1 MLTELAHLA
10 GISQVLSGSMAA
22 TAVVAMTVRLSS
34 SSSGAGGGHPHPRRP
49 VLTSSCGC
57 PPGMCVEPPIPHVV
71 FAPPIF
77 APELKV

>member
-34 SSSGAGGGHPHPRRP
+34 SSSGAGGGTPTQEGP
-49 VLTSSCGC
+49 
-57 PPGMCVEPPIPHVV
+57 
-71 FAPPIF
+71 F
-77 APELKV
+77 